1 MTLVSLHQ
9 NSVSEWIP
17 NGCVLKKTFLEAD
30 DPEPFGV
37 SAEVPRA
44 LLLQRSKTE
53 GDEPSGGWW
62 CDDDHSE
69 VVDEVTQ
76 VGLAVSQ
83 TQCSQAC
90 FLNPVSMMP
99 ALVATG
105 VAQPV
110 VANGTISVDAEPTPF
125 PRAPALQIF
134 GEAGGSCEGQAS
146 GKMNTNSFVTSSSPS
161 IPQVRWVQ
169 MWMPLFVHPVPAQS
183 HFQAPVGQQCPC
195 DLLPVK
201 QTEQA
206 RRNDAFLAT
215 WEVVGAQERIH
226 GNENRVVSPWLE
238 SCFPE
243 APLKATLYPSERS
256 GGRLFKDSKGLVAL
270 DVKCDGLLRPTPC
283 AFRFWIAG
291 RSGRSCSRGP
301 FLHDFGLDS
310 AWKFP
315 SDQEPLD
322 LSHHEE
328 TLLVTI
334 ESQDEGV
341 AVSTWPLAS
350 VVSQLWLQH
359 DSRTMA
365 SCFDE
370 LLLYRVIPGLSDPF

>member
-1 MTLVSLHQ
+1 MG
-9 NSVSEWIP
+9 IP

-37 SAEVPRA
+37 SAEVPRP

-53 GDEPSGGWW
+53 GDEPSAGWW

-69 VVDEVTQ
+69 VVDEVSH
-76 VGLAVSQ
+76 VDSAVSH
-83 TQCSQAC
+83 TQCTQAC
-90 FLNPVSMMP
+90 FSNPVSMMP
-99 ALVATG
+99 VSMPTG
-105 VAQPV
+105 VAQTV
-110 VANGTISVDAEPTPF
+110 VANGTISVDEESTPF
-125 PRAPALQIF
+125 SSAPALQIF
-134 GEAGGSCEGQAS
+134 GEAGGSSEVQAS
-146 GKMNTNSFVTSSSPS
+146 GKMNTDSFVTSSSPS

-169 MWMPLFVHPVPAQS
+169 MWMPLFVHPIRAQS
-183 HFQAPVGQQCPC
+183 HFQAHVGQQCPC
-195 DLLPVK
+195 DVLPV
-201 QTEQA
+201 QQIEQA
-206 RRNDAFLAT
+206 PQHDAFLAT

-238 SCFPE
+238 SCFPG

-256 GGRLFKDSKGLVAL
+256 GGRSFKDSRGLVAL

-283 AFRFWIAG
+283 VFRFWIARG
-291 RSGRSCSRGP
+291 SGRSCSRGP

-334 ESQDEGV
+334 EI
-341 AVSTWPLAS
+341 T
-350 VVSQLWLQH
+350 
-359 DSRTMA
+359 R
-365 SCFDE
+365 
-370 LLLYRVIPGLSDPF
+370 